1 MAEETTTADDE
12 TNMIT
17 ITEETS
23 GKFDQL
29 FHSLLTNTRKRLT
42 RTEYP
47 Q

>member
-1 MAEETTTADDE
+1 MTTADDE

-29 FHSLLTNTRKRLT
+29 FHSPTHKHTRSTNST
-42 RTEYP
+42 
-47 Q
+47 